1 MNPRITSL
9 FRSKRL
15 AVTLLICGLC
25 CVYKLQNAIIIPKM
39 IQEEY
44 PDFTKFDDKDKY
56 YEVHSYSGISKNNEL
71 EGNTSGMTTAEGGAE
86 GRSVFEDA
94 FLAPLLQWYWR
105 AASWTTPWTPT
116 VRFKS
121 GEDVPTVVVY
131 VTGSLAVNGWY
142 SNHMKDIVD
151 GKCPLPCKVTKDLS
165 QVDKA
170 DAVLIHMRSLT
181 TPTDV
186 LKKLGPR
193 DPSQPW
199 IMLEMETELLANSV
213 HHTNYSTLDNFFN
226 RTMYYRQDAD
236 IRLLHGFIV
245 KRGPDAS
252 LLPPMWRRP
261 SQVRQDNFNSRK
273 LAVAFI
279 SHCKDNSGRLTYVWE
294 LQKHLQVHLYGK
306 CGNLK
311 CGKSL
316 YVDHNYHIEDEKCL
330 RMAGKNY
337 LFFLAFENAL
347 CEDYVTE
354 KLYNLLFYPLVPVV
368 MGAAD
373 YSTLLPPHS
382 YINAMQYTPQQLA
395 LKLTHL
401 SKHPQEYAKYLEWR
415 KYYQPSTVGGNRV
428 LCDLCVRLHQPDFYK
443 HNVIENFRDWFVVRS
458 NCNRNNTV
466 MHRLR
471 Q

>member
-1 MNPRITSL
+1 MPKR
-9 FRSKRL
+9 FRS
-15 AVTLLICGLC
+15 
-25 CVYKLQNAIIIPKM
+25 
-39 IQEEY
+39 
-44 PDFTKFDDKDKY
+44 
-56 YEVHSYSGISKNNEL
+56 
-71 EGNTSGMTTAEGGAE
+71 
-86 GRSVFEDA
+86 
-94 FLAPLLQWYWR
+94 
-105 AASWTTPWTPT
+105 
-116 VRFKS
+116 
-121 GEDVPTVVVY
+121 GENVPTVVVY
-131 VTGSLAVNGWY
+131 VTGVQAVNGWY
-142 SNHMKDIVD
+142 TNHMKDIVD
-151 GKCPLPCKVTKDLS
+151 GKCPLPCKVTKDLT
-165 QVDKA
+165 QVKKA
-170 DAVLIHMRSLT
+170 DAVLIHIRSLT

-199 IMLEMETELLANSV
+199 VMFEVETELLANSV
-213 HHTNYSTLDNFFN
+213 HRTKYSTLDNFFN

-252 LLPPMWRRP
+252 LLPPMWRLP
-261 SQVRQDNFNSRK
+261 SHVTQDNFNSRK

-279 SHCKDNSGRLTYVWE
+279 SHCKDSSGRLTYVWE
-294 LQKHLQVHLYGK
+294 LQKHMKVHLYGR
-306 CGNLK
+306 CGNLT

-330 RMAGKNY
+330 KMAGNNY

-373 YSTLLPPHS
+373 YSTLMPPHS
-382 YINAMQYTPQQLA
+382 YINALQYTPQQLA

-401 SKHPQEYAKYLEWR
+401 AKHPQYVCLCDPLTKTTPPLQPPRQEYAKYLEWR

-428 LCDLCVRLHQPDFYK
+428 FCDLCVRLHQPDFYQ
-443 HNVIENFRDWFVVRS
+443 HNVIENFREWFVVRS
-458 NCNRNNTV
+458 NCNRNDTV
-466 MHRLR
+466 VDWLR
-471 Q
+471 H

>member
-1 MNPRITSL
+1 MDPRIASL
-9 FRSKRL
+9 FRLKWL
-15 AVTLLICGLC
+15 AVTLLIWGLC

-44 PDFTKFDDKDKY
+44 PDFTKFVDK
-56 YEVHSYSGISKNNEL
+56 
-71 EGNTSGMTTAEGGAE
+71 
-86 GRSVFEDA
+86 
-94 FLAPLLQWYWR
+94 WYRR

-131 VTGSLAVNGWY
+131 VTGNLAVNGWY
-142 SNHMKDIVD
+142 SNHMQDIVD

-181 TPTDV
+181 TPTDI

-213 HHTNYSTLDNFFN
+213 HHTKYSTLDNFFN

-279 SHCKDNSGRLTYVWE
+279 SHCKASSGRLTYVWE
-294 LQKHLQVHLYGK
+294 LQKHVQVHLYGK

-316 YVDHNYHIEDEKCL
+316 YVDHNYHIEYEKCL
-330 RMAGKNY
+330 RMAGNNY

-443 HNVIENFRDWFVVRS
+443 HNVIENFRDCQGQFGHTNLVPIVEYWVTMGVNGHMENWTS
-458 NCNRNNTV
+458 AGGSP
-466 MHRLR
+466 LR
-471 Q
+471 VARGSLQIGQKNQVD